1 MLPQPLQ
8 QVRPPDRLSVRL
20 VRYHARRTHRPD
32 HAQRERQK
40 TRDGGSDQLQQSS
53 EDHSSVSSPKSLRTC
68 LNAEATIDRLSM
80 FLSIRFV
87 RSSARLAAS
96 GSTSPGRV
104 SQTSIEPP
112 NGRPMLEYQR
122 LSCPVTEIV
131 PRRRFGSS
139 VSGGIS
145 GVSSSSCHAITH
157 LRYPQFLT
165 LFQ

>member
-87 RSSARLAAS
+87 RSSARLASS
-96 GSTSPGRV
+96 GSTSPGRTSRFRWYCPFTAAAICFASCSLECLLCALCLYC
-104 SQTSIEPP
+104 SQ
-112 NGRPMLEYQR
+112 
-122 LSCPVTEIV
+122 
-131 PRRRFGSS
+131 
-139 VSGGIS
+139 
-145 GVSSSSCHAITH
+145 
-157 LRYPQFLT
+157 
-165 LFQ
+165 